1 MLRKRNTY
9 KYLQREQYS
18 FKWIKFTM
26 IAQIG
31 LIPAYFQSMKTYK
44 KKLLSMKKK
53 SAYCLRVT
61 LQNWIIASWELRNK
75 SGETAKSSRISW
87 RKCKSSQSPNKASS
101 HQNSTISLI
110 YIYIHFL
117 TFYDNLFISLYNTNI
132 ASNCNFL
139 FVRKFCFN
147 VRRGDLSPKRA
158 GAATQQLVSI

>member
-9 KYLQREQYS
+9 KYLQREQDS

-44 KKLLSMKKK
+44 KLLSMTNK

-117 TFYDNLFISLYNTNI
+117 TFYDNLLISLYNTNI
-132 ASNCNFL
+132 SSLNIASNC
-139 FVRKFCFN
+139 KFFCQ
-147 VRRGDLSPKRA
+147 RILC
-158 GAATQQLVSI
+158 